1 MLAGHNPGAEG
12 RVIVVGA
19 GVIGAA
25 TAWRLGQRGVEVVL
39 CDPTPGMGATHAAG
53 GMLAAISEVQYGQES
68 LYPLMV
74 ASAAEYPGFITALA
88 ATTDLPTGYETAA
101 TMVLAADRAD
111 RDTLALLAQVQH
123 RHGMRVDEL
132 SGREVRRLEPAVGPR
147 VAAGF
152 RIPDD
157 HRVDPR
163 QLVRALID
171 AARATVV
178 PEPVTAVEQHR
189 DGWSVRLASGHTLRA
204 DAIVLAPG
212 VGLAG
217 IEGLPAAAYAPV
229 RPVFGDV
236 VRLAIPRHLLAA
248 GEIHLLGHT
257 IRGLVH
263 GVPVYLVPRVDG
275 HVVVGATSREDHLA
289 EPSAGGVWRLL
300 RDAGTLVPGLLE
312 AEFVEAVAR
321 ARPGSP
327 DDLPM
332 IGEVAPGLV
341 LSAGY
346 FRHGILLTA
355 LGSRLTADLV
365 CGTTDAADHAY
376 LAAVDP
382 ARLDMLEEAR

>member
-1 MLAGHNPGAEG
+1 M

-25 TAWRLGQRGVEVVL
+25 TAWRLRRRGVDVVL

-53 GMLAAISEVQYGQES
+53 GMLAAISEVQHGQAA
-68 LYPLMV
+68 LYPLML
-74 ASAAEYPGFITALA
+74 ASAAEYPTFITELA
-88 ATTDLPTGYETAA
+88 GDSELPTGHETVG
-101 TMVLAADRAD
+101 TLVLAADRAD
-111 RDTLALLAQVQH
+111 RDTLALLAEVQH
-123 RHGMRVDEL
+123 RHGMAVEEL

-147 VAAGF
+147 IAAGF
-152 RIPDD
+152 RTPDD

-163 QLVRALID
+163 QLVRTLLD
-171 AARATVV
+171 AALRHD
-178 PEPVTAVEQHR
+178 PRRLIIEPVTAVAAQG
-189 DGWSVRLASGHTLRA
+189 DGWSVRLESGRA
-204 DAIVLAPG
+204 ESADKLVLAPG
-212 VGLAG
+212 VGLSG
-217 IEGLPAAAYAPV
+217 IEGLPPQAYAPV

-236 VRLAIPRHLLAA
+236 LKVAIPPHLL
-248 GEIHLLGHT
+248 GPSDTHLLGHT

-263 GVPVYLVPRVDG
+263 GVPVYLVPRSDG
-275 HVVVGATSREDHLA
+275 HVVIGATSREDGLA
-289 EPSAGGVWRLL
+289 APSAGGIWRLL
-300 RDAGTLVPGLLE
+300 RDGGTLVPGLLE

-327 DDLPM
+327 DDIPL

-365 CGTTDAADHAY
+365 CGTTAVDDHDH

-382 ARLDMLEEAR
+382 ARLLTTAVGHDRTA